1 MGHVPLPTGMSMLR
15 RGANLLL
22 WGSMVFLV
30 GCMAQFQERQL
41 ARSIDPPAGGA
52 SNSADLHQAKVHL
65 ARANLASKNRFT
77 LAKTETP
84 ILEYYQGATI
94 AWRAVESKYASGA
107 SQETIAEA
115 EKTYS
120 DCLLGLIHTAHD
132 KGVFKPVKGLD
143 LENGQTV
150 SVTTIGL
157 PWRADQIDRVSFP
170 SGSGQRELKHYRYV
184 DGLGVALVGIHE
196 NTVEPK
202 DPNFRPQSYVPMT
215 ALLRPGP
222 TGAFQLDFLDPHT
235 IDQVEVSG
243 KKAQLTRDISAPWAL
258 AYEEIPRSGIQSYLI
273 PTEPGMPSSMTM
285 LTPYQPGKIPIIL
298 IHGLFSE
305 PMTWS
310 ELINELEGEPDIHA
324 RFQIWAFRYPSDG
337 RFLESAAD
345 MRRMMLQLRMRV
357 DPHGLDRALDRMII
371 LGHSL
376 GGLLAKAQTIESDG
390 LIWNAVAKGPFLGL
404 KGSSREISN
413 MRDEVYFR
421 PSPSIRRVIYIGT
434 PHHGTTL
441 ARGFLARSGERIIT
455 KDTPETIAHREF
467 LEKNSD
473 IFRPKLRDC
482 TATMLDQL
490 EPEQP
495 TLVAM
500 NDARV
505 APWVMT
511 HSIMGRGGWLGAG
524 GNNDGVVGLESAKYP
539 RDQSELVVRGIHT
552 HLHRNPESIAEIIR
566 ILRLHAKE

>member
-1 MGHVPLPTGMSMLR
+1 MGLLPLPTGMSMLR
-15 RGANLLL
+15 QGAILFLL
-22 WGSMVFLV
+22 GSMAFQC
-30 GCMAQFQERQL
+30 GCLAQLQDRQL
-41 ARSIDPPAGGA
+41 ARSIDPPNGVAT
-52 SNSADLHQAKVHL
+52 NPADLHQAKVHL
-65 ARANLASKNRFT
+65 ARANLASRRIPNRGAT
-77 LAKTETP
+77 DTP
-84 ILEYYQGATI
+84 ILEYYQGAII
-94 AWRAVESKYASGA
+94 AWRAIESQYASGA
-107 SQETIAEA
+107 PEDSITEA
-115 EKTYS
+115 TKTYS
-120 DCLLGLIHTAHD
+120 DCLSGMIKTANN
-132 KGVFKPVKGLD
+132 KGALKPVKGLE

-150 SVTTIGL
+150 GVTTIGV

-196 NTVEPK
+196 NTAEPK
-202 DPNFRPQSYVPMT
+202 DPNYRPQSYVPMT

-222 TGAFQLDFLDPHT
+222 TGKFQLDFVDPQTVDHL
-235 IDQVEVSG
+235 QVSG
-243 KKAQLTRDISAPWAL
+243 KKARLTRDISAPWAL
-258 AYEEIPRSGIQSYLI
+258 AYEEIPRAGIQSYLI

-285 LTPYQPGKIPIIL
+285 LAPYQPGKIPIVL

-310 ELINELEGEPDIHA
+310 ELINELEGEPDIHS

-345 MRRMMLQLRMRV
+345 MRRMMVQLRMRL
-357 DPHGLDRALDRMII
+357 DPHGTDKALDRMII

-390 LIWNAVAKGPFLGL
+390 LIWDAIAKGPFLGL
-404 KGSSREISN
+404 KGSPREIAST
-413 MRDEVYFR
+413 REEVYFR
-421 PSPSIRRVIYIGT
+421 PSTSIRRVIYIGT

-455 KDTPETIAHREF
+455 KDTPETIAHRDF
-467 LEKNSD
+467 LEMNSD

-482 TATMLDQL
+482 AATMLDQL

-500 NDARV
+500 NGARV

-524 GNNDGVVGLESAKYP
+524 GNNDGVVGIESAKYP
-539 RDQSELVVRGIHT
+539 RDQSELVIRGIHT

-566 ILRLHAKE
+566 ILRLHANE